1 MENEQ
6 VKDRTHQKD
15 NLPAELPMPGPMTA
29 LPSIEEMQARL
40 SRQITMMKI
49 RDDFIREVMEPGID
63 YGDPAEDGKKAL
75 LKPGA
80 EKLLLFFGLYAH
92 IECIKEIENFD
103 LGLFVYT
110 YRCEIRQIGSNI
122 VVAVCEGDA
131 SSQEDKYRWVWKAE
145 NDLPAGIDKSTL
157 KSRTKTY
164 GNNSYT
170 QYRVTAENPADK
182 RNTLRKMAQKRA
194 FVGGTVIATATSGI
208 FMVDIEFDAEGNRVQ
223 PTPGKK
229 SERGSGG
236 GGSEPGK
243 YGDPISDGK
252 RGVLYHK
259 RKENNID
266 DTTFIAWLKATYGWS
281 SDKEIGWKAF
291 KEILA
296 AIESGKL
303 EMPASKSTP
312 DTAGKSEGASPKS
325 PASSAPSTSG
335 GKITVPQIKDLNMLI
350 NSLGKTE
357 PEFKDWLKDAFP
369 AYAGKGVNDLLS
381 GDVDAIKD
389 HFRQYCEGEA
399 A

>member
-6 VKDRTHQKD
+6 VKDKAQQGT

-29 LPSIEEMQARL
+29 LPSIEEMQSRL
-40 SRQITMMKI
+40 SRQLTMMKI
-49 RDDFIREVMEPGID
+49 RDDFIRQAMEPGID

-103 LGLFVYT
+103 IGLFAYT

-122 VVAVCEGDA
+122 VVAVCEGDT
-131 SSQEDKYRWVWKAE
+131 SSQEDKYRWVWKTE
-145 NDLPAGIDKSTL
+145 NELPAGVDKSTL
-157 KSRTKTY
+157 KSRTTTY
-164 GNNSYT
+164 GNQSVVK
-170 QYRVTAENPADK
+170 YRVTAENPADK

-194 FVGGTVIATATSGI
+194 LVGGTVIATATSGI
-208 FMVDIEFDAEGNRVQ
+208 FMVDIEFDAEGNRIQ

-236 GGSEPGK
+236 GASSGN

-259 RKENNID
+259 RKEHNISD
-266 DTTFIAWLKATYGWS
+266 DAFNAWLKACYGWN
-281 SDKEIGWKAF
+281 SDREIGWKAF

-303 EMPASKSTP
+303 EMPTSKPAADPTP
-312 DTAGKSEGASPKS
+312 AKETAQ
-325 PASSAPSTSG
+325 SASG
-335 GKITVPQIKDLNMLI
+335 GKISVAQTKDFYMLI

-357 PEFKDWLKDAFP
+357 HEFKNWLAV
-369 AYAGKGVNDLLS
+369 AYPQLTGCGVNDLMS
-381 GDVDAIKD
+381 ADVDAIKVAFQK
-389 HFRQYCEGEA
+389 HCEGGE
-399 A
+399 